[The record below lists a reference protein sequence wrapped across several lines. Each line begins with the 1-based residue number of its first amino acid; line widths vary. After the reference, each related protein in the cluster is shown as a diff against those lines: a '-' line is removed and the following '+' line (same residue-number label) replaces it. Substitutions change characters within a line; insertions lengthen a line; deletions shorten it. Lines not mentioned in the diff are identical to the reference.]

1 MGFDRAAVDR
11 QHALM
16 EKEAIEAAV
25 TTIAPK
31 TTYGGAAT
39 SILGWLASSEFTVI
53 VGLFVAVA
61 GLAVNWYYKAKA
73 DRRQA
78 DDAALRSEERKLRME
93 LMRRTGRPIANESD
107 RVPLEDA
114 L

>member
-1 MGFDRAAVDR
+1 MAVDWP
-11 QHALM
+11 HGLM

-25 TTIAPK
+25 TAVASK
-31 TTYGGAAT
+31 STYGGAAT
-39 SILGWLASSEFTVI
+39 SILGWLASSEFTVV

-78 DDAALRSEERKLRME
+78 DDAALHAEERKLRMD
-93 LMRRTGRPIANESD
+93 LMRRTGRPIAGESD
-107 RVPLEDA
+107 RALLEEV